1 MSRQSASTVIDRT
14 PEEVFAYMDDVSLE
28 GEWQPNLHA
37 AEQDPPGQS
46 KVGTH
51 KRYVTKFLGREVA
64 NTYVVTDIEPGR
76 RVVYETTK
84 DSTITAT
91 SEITWERIGSGTK
104 VTMVIEGKPK
114 GALKL
119 IPRKVLEAAY
129 RERLESALESL
140 KERLETGA

>member
-1 MSRQSASTVIDRT
+1 MNRQSADTVIGRP

-28 GEWQPNLHA
+28 HEWQPNLHT
-37 AEQDPPGQS
+37 AEQDPPGPS
-46 KVGTH
+46 RVGTH

-64 NTYVVTDIEPGR
+64 NTYVVREIEPGR

-84 DSTITAT
+84 DSAIAAT
-91 SEITWERIGSGTK
+91 SEITWERIGSGTR

-114 GALKL
+114 GVLKL

-129 RERLESALESL
+129 REQLESALQSL
-140 KERLETGA
+140 KERLETGG